1 MLSWKRA
8 AESFI
13 KSIRRWKIHRPLIL
27 LLCWQLLIIWTAE
40 KKTNLFHKTPSND
53 SIVHLLPAPR
63 TSFFCEGKLFR
74 PVEADRENSVL
85 WVALS
90 QCAKGPTL
98 TWQKVSGKIRV
109 RVADTIQDFRQ
120 GDRLRFKTSLRLPKD
135 FQNPGAFE
143 SSLYFRS
150 QGIDALGFV
159 SDPRWIT
166 RLPGE
171 QSSGFGAF
179 LEKVRKDLRKNVL
192 KNTSESGGA
201 FILSLLIGERQ
212 LLGPEREEAFRKSGV
227 THILS
232 ISGLHVTM
240 VSILFWG
247 LFSFLVALP
256 FLSRFVLG
264 FRLMPLAP
272 LIPLWFY
279 VALAQYPVSALRAGF
294 MASLFFVSLT
304 IWRRLDLL
312 SALAL
317 AAFLILAISP
327 LSLFGAS
334 FQLSFMAVLF
344 LILLFHFHEVSIVGL
359 IANAVVIPLV
369 NFLVMPLSFLS
380 VVVLPLWSVAGF
392 FSDIT
397 LKVVDWF
404 GSHSGWGIFNGAI
417 SFWQLVFYYGAIF
430 LFLIPKEF
438 WATKWKLAVSLPLM
452 ALVFWGGK
460 MPADGNL
467 KVTFVDVGQGDCA
480 VIQFPNGK
488 AWVVDGG
495 GIKGSDWDIG
505 RFIVAP
511 FLWENGIHKVDTLF
525 LSHPHHDHYKGLGFI
540 VEKFGPKILFTNGD
554 NAPESEDLEWKEFLS
569 KVEQGKVAIQKVT
582 SALIPIEQAGVRLEF
597 LTPGS
602 EGTIPHFNTNDN
614 SIVMRLTF
622 KEVSFLLP
630 GDLMEAGEML
640 LLESKPNLRSSVLKL
655 GHHGSETSTTEKFL
669 SAVDPKYAVI
679 SVGAY
684 NSYGMPDQ
692 SVIDRLQQKG
702 ISVYR
707 TDTQGA
713 ITFTTDGHKLET
725 RTFVK

>member
-1 MLSWKRA
+1 M
-8 AESFI
+8 
-13 KSIRRWKIHRPLIL
+13 
-27 LLCWQLLIIWTAE
+27 
-40 KKTNLFHKTPSND
+40 
-53 SIVHLLPAPR
+53 
-63 TSFFCEGKLFR
+63 
-74 PVEADRENSVL
+74 
-85 WVALS
+85 
-90 QCAKGPTL
+90 
-98 TWQKVSGKIRV
+98 
-109 RVADTIQDFRQ
+109 ADTIQDFRQ

-294 MASLFFVSLT
+294 MASLFLVSLT

-344 LILLFHFHEVSIVGL
+344 LILFFPRWQKLCQKVPQKVPDSLWGRGPKGVWLFLLKLLVDSLAISIITLAALWPILLFHFHEVSIVGL

-582 SALIPIEQAGVRLEF
+582 SALIPIEEAGVRLEF

>member
-1 MLSWKRA
+1 
-8 AESFI
+8 
-13 KSIRRWKIHRPLIL
+13 
-27 LLCWQLLIIWTAE
+27 
-40 KKTNLFHKTPSND
+40 
-53 SIVHLLPAPR
+53 
-63 TSFFCEGKLFR
+63 
-74 PVEADRENSVL
+74 
-85 WVALS
+85 
-90 QCAKGPTL
+90 
-98 TWQKVSGKIRV
+98 
-109 RVADTIQDFRQ
+109 VADTIQDFRQ

-294 MASLFFVSLT
+294 MASLFLVSLT

-344 LILLFHFHEVSIVGL
+344 LILFFPRWQKLCQKVPQKVPDSLWGRGPKGVWLFLLKLLVDSLAISIITLAALWPILLFHFHEVSIVGL

-582 SALIPIEQAGVRLEF
+582 SALIPIEEAGVRLEF

>member
-1 MLSWKRA
+1 M
-8 AESFI
+8 
-13 KSIRRWKIHRPLIL
+13 
-27 LLCWQLLIIWTAE
+27 
-40 KKTNLFHKTPSND
+40 
-53 SIVHLLPAPR
+53 
-63 TSFFCEGKLFR
+63 
-74 PVEADRENSVL
+74 
-85 WVALS
+85 
-90 QCAKGPTL
+90 
-98 TWQKVSGKIRV
+98 SGKIRV

-294 MASLFFVSLT
+294 MASLFLVSLT

-344 LILLFHFHEVSIVGL
+344 LILFFPRWQKLCQKVPQKVPDSLWGRGPKGVWLFLLKLLVDSLAISIITLAALWPILLFHFHEVSIVGL

-582 SALIPIEQAGVRLEF
+582 SALIPIEEAGVRLEF

>member
-1 MLSWKRA
+1 M
-8 AESFI
+8 
-13 KSIRRWKIHRPLIL
+13 
-27 LLCWQLLIIWTAE
+27 
-40 KKTNLFHKTPSND
+40 
-53 SIVHLLPAPR
+53 
-63 TSFFCEGKLFR
+63 
-74 PVEADRENSVL
+74 

-294 MASLFFVSLT
+294 MASLFLVSLT

-344 LILLFHFHEVSIVGL
+344 LILFFPRWQKLCQKVPQKVPDSLWGRGPKGVWLFLLKLLVDSLAISIITLAALWPILLFHFHEVSIVGL

-582 SALIPIEQAGVRLEF
+582 SALIPIEEAGVRLEF